1 MPGFFCSKPVIFLG
15 GLFRFDIQTY
25 HLESRNQDWKV
36 REGIFLRYLI
46 LQKIVRSARNHF
58 LGIRIKVSII
68 GTNSLPNFVR
78 VELFK
83 IGDTRAA
90 IPGKISGDHLG
101 VT

>member
-1 MPGFFCSKPVIFLG
+1 MWIRV
-15 GLFRFDIQTY
+15 
-25 HLESRNQDWKV
+25 KV
-36 REGIFLRYLI
+36 PI
-46 LQKIVRSARNHF
+46 S
-58 LGIRIKVSII
+58 
-68 GTNSLPNFVR
+68 GTNNLPNFII